1 MKAKVYFTRELT
13 PEKVVEAY
21 HKLGIQL
28 PGKVAVKVHS
38 GEKGNQNFL
47 HPEFWQPMVQE
58 VHGTIVECNT
68 AYGDASDGV
77 RDNTESHRK
86 LLEEHRW
93 TKFFPVDLL
102 DARGSRPGLAH
113 PQRQDPETE
122 PGGQGHRPLRLH
134 AGAGPLQGPPHGRLR
149 RGPQTAVHRLR
160 LPGGQGPDP
169 LRGRTDDRL

>member
-28 PGKVAVKVHS
+28 PGKVGRQGHS

-58 VHGTIVECNT
+58 VHGTIVECKHRLWRCLRRR
-68 AYGDASDGV
+68 A
-77 RDNTESHRK
+77 DNTESHRK

-102 DARGSRPGLAH
+102 DAEGPDLVWPIPNGKILKQNLVGKDIVH
-113 PQRQDPETE
+113 YD
-122 PGGQGHRPLRLH
+122 LH

-169 LRGRTDDRL
+169 LRRPDRRPL